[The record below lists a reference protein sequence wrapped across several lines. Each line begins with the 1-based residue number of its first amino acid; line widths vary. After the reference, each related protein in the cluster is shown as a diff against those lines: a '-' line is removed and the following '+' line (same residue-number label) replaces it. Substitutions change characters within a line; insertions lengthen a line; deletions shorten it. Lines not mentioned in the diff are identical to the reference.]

1 MTQPGTS
8 SRRTPADLVDAVVD
22 NMRQN
27 IEELKYATLAP
38 SRYLVYLS
46 PDEHARL
53 EGIIRGC
60 RPRLC
65 APSTRSWSGSTAR
78 RG

>member
-1 MTQPGTS
+1 LP
-8 SRRTPADLVDAVVD
+8 RRTPADLVDAVID

-46 PDEHARL
+46 PGEFARL
-53 EGIIRGC
+53 EGII
-60 RPRLC
+60 PRLQAEAC
-65 APSTRSWSGSTAR
+65 ACPR
-78 RG
+78 